1 MKTLLILLLF
11 LLSATLGAQTN
22 EGGAAL
28 PGIFRL
34 NSLGSEYQGWN
45 NCGPATLTN
54 ALVHFGYEDDQ
65 FRAATWLKPNY
76 EDKNVSPW
84 QMAEFVNTQ
93 IPELPV
99 YAIVR
104 SGGTLE
110 QLQTLMVNEFPVV
123 IEKGYEPSGYDW
135 MGHYLLLTGWDES
148 LQQVNSMDSFK
159 GPNTRYSYDDIERY
173 WQHFNYKYIVLYTVD
188 QEEELMA
195 LLGDDADEWQN
206 HIKALE
212 MARAEA
218 IEDQDDAH
226 AWFNMGSNFVSLGMY
241 DAAAQAYDK
250 AISLG
255 LPWRMFWYQFGSFEA
270 YYQTERYDDMIRI
283 ARQNQNDGGGQYV
296 EETYY
301 YLGMARE
308 GRGETGQGAA
318 ELHRRANL
326 QPQFHPGARG
336 AGSPAGRKQLK
347 PLLRCIPAGG
357 FRRLLLVSQLSLPAL
372 ADVRASHHVA
382 HKDQQGRESHH
393 DGEMPVNRTVLAESR
408 WPNFQNGSQPKHNA
422 CDERDGQHG
431 EAIEGG
437 STNLAENDDGHK
449 QHRND

>member
-1 MKTLLILLLF
+1 MKTLILPLLLF
-11 LLSATLGAQTN
+11 VTLTVGAQTN
-22 EGGAAL
+22 ESSLEL
-28 PGIFRL
+28 PGIYRMDTF
-34 NSLGSEYQGWN
+34 GAEYQGWN

-65 FRAATWLKPNY
+65 FRAAEWLKPNY

-93 IPELPV
+93 IPEIPV

-110 QLQTLMVNEFPVV
+110 QLQALMVKGFPVL
-123 IEKGYEPSGYDW
+123 IEKGYEPEGYDW
-135 MGHYLLLTGWDES
+135 MGHYLLLSGWDDSQREF
-148 LQQVNSMDSFK
+148 NTMDSFK

-173 WQHFNYKYIVLYTVD
+173 WQHFNYQFITLYTAD
-188 QEEELMA
+188 QEEEIMA

-218 IEDQDDAH
+218 IENQEDAH
-226 AWFNMGSNFVSLGMY
+226 AWHNMGNSFFHLGMY
-241 DAAAQAYDK
+241 DAAAQAFDR

-255 LPWRMFWYQFGSFEA
+255 LPWRMFWYQFEALEA
-270 YYQTERYDDMIRI
+270 YYQVGRYDDMIRI

-308 GRGETGQGAA
+308 GRGETQKALQNYIAA
-318 ELHRRANL
+318 LTFN
-326 QPQFHPGARG
+326 PNF
-336 AGSPAGRKQLK
+336 SPAREA
-347 PLLRCIPAGG
+347 RD
-357 FRRLLLVSQLSLPAL
+357 RL
-372 ADVRASHHVA
+372 
-382 HKDQQGRESHH
+382 
-393 DGEMPVNRTVLAESR
+393 
-408 WPNFQNGSQPKHNA
+408 
-422 CDERDGQHG
+422 RDGQSG
-431 EAIEGG
+431 
-437 STNLAENDDGHK
+437 
-449 QHRND
+449 